1 MFWIFGKY
9 GNGTS
14 FCFGFHQTENQL
26 GKCFPPFKK
35 NREVLMVINYCFDA
49 AVVRR
54 LFSVCSKQWWIWF
67 VKPTHLTYL
76 LQVHVNSGV
85 FAVETIIL
93 ITMLKFKK
101 VPIQNFPGNLQMC
114 KKNFLA
120 IQRCHIKHIWI
131 IYMTFKTRRFQI
143 QLDVQP
149 LSVSDFE
156 KPCKPMH
163 LVALGW

>member
-1 MFWIFGKY
+1 MVGVWFLVGMPT
-9 GNGTS
+9 NR
-14 FCFGFHQTENQL
+14 
-26 GKCFPPFKK
+26 PFFEYI
-35 NREVLMVINYCFDA
+35 RP
-49 AVVRR
+49 
-54 LFSVCSKQWWIWF
+54 VCEANSPIG
-67 VKPTHLTYL
+67 YL
-76 LQVHVNSGV
+76 LQVHINRV
-85 FAVETIIL
+85 FPVETIIL

-101 VPIQNFPGNLQMC
+101 VPIQYFPGNLQMC

-131 IYMTFKTRRFQI
+131 IYMTFKTRCFQI
-143 QLDVQP
+143 QLGVQP